1 VRILAILLALT
12 ATAAADP
19 ARDVD
24 KLVRSFLG
32 NLHNRDKLATILRPD
47 AMYSVGDTIARDATP
62 DDVSTFSG
70 TFDIRSVSNIAV
82 TFDPRRHA
90 AWFRGVADAIAVDQ
104 TGDSCMEGNCP
115 PMPEFQM
122 HVAGLAVDD
131 HGWKLAAM
139 IVTETEDDRVLVNR
153 HAEALFPVTLPDAP
167 ELTGDP
173 KLAGDAVAWFHSG
186 LAHGAAP
193 AFVYVSG
200 TAPRE
205 LAAGTASKRLVDK
218 WDSLKLV
225 LASVDAKTYGEVGF
239 VFADVR
245 WPFRAN
251 HVVPMRLAA
260 IAIRDGARWL
270 WVVLDFA

>member
-1 VRILAILLALT
+1 VRIVAILLALT
-12 ATAAADP
+12 ASAAADP

-24 KLVRSFLG
+24 KLVRTFLG
-32 NLHNRDKLATILRPD
+32 NLHDRDKLTSILRPD
-47 AMYSVGDTIARDATP
+47 AIYSVDVTIARDATP
-62 DDVSTFSG
+62 DDVSSFSG
-70 TFDIRSVSNIAV
+70 AFDILSVGKLAV

-90 AWFRGVADAIAVDQ
+90 AWFQGTAEAITFDQ
-104 TGDSCMEGNCP
+104 SGDSCVLGHCMDP
-115 PMPEFQM
+115 VRFQM
-122 HVAGLAVDD
+122 HVSGLALDD
-131 HGWKLAAM
+131 HGWKLAVVAL
-139 IVTETEDDRVLVNR
+139 TETIEDRVLVER
-153 HAEALFPVTLPDAP
+153 RADPRFSPAIPTEA

-173 KLAGDAVAWFHSG
+173 KLAADAAAWVRSG
-186 LAHGAAP
+186 FAHEGAP

-205 LAAGTASKRLVDK
+205 IAAGAASKRIVDK
-218 WDSLKLV
+218 WDAMKL
-225 LASVDAKTYGEVGF
+225 AAATIEAKTYGEVGF

-245 WPFRAN
+245 WPYRGE